1 MSSNARDDLKSYT
14 QQMYKVGFGPNLNA
28 IISEESLERYTYIEG
43 CIEEYGTRKVYY
55 VEQEPETHYL
65 EE

>member
-28 IISEESLERYTYIEG
+28 IISEESLERYT
-43 CIEEYGTRKVYY
+43 
-55 VEQEPETHYL
+55 
-65 EE
+65 